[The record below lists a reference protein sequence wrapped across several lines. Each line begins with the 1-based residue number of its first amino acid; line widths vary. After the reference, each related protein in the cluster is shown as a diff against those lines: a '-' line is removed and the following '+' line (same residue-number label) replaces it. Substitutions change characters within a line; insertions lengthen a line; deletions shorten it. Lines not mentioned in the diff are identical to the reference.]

1 MLVPDDSDRGC
12 FDVDRQLL
20 RLFLR
25 RYRGNLV
32 LVGIASL
39 LLNVL
44 VFAGSGYMMLVY
56 DSVCRAEASP
66 RWPVSS
72 RCWC

>member
-1 MLVPDDSDRGC
+1 MLVPDDVIGGVSTWI
-12 FDVDRQLL
+12 
-20 RLFLR
+20 
-25 RYRGNLV
+25 GNCCACSCADIAAIV

-56 DSVCRAEASP
+56 DSVCPAEASP
-66 RWPVSS
+66 RWWGSS